1 VSIVKDGALTTPRP
15 VPGRLLPAA
24 GALLVLGLALVVFLV
39 AGWDLAGWALG
50 AVLWAGLEAVG
61 LLIAHARKQTSSTA
75 SSGVLALGLLFRT
88 TAALVVLVAAA
99 ASNPDVALAAVLVFA
114 LAYTFELVL
123 SLATYFG
130 PER

>member
-1 VSIVKDGALTTPRP
+1 VSDILATPRP

-24 GALLVLGLALVVFLV
+24 GAALVLAVALVVFLEL
-39 AGWDLAGWALG
+39 GWDLSGWALG

-61 LLIAHARKQTSSTA
+61 FLLARARAQTSGAA
-75 SSGVLALGLLFRT
+75 SSGVLAFGLMFKAT
-88 TAALVVLVAAA
+88 VALVVLVAAA
-99 ASNPDVALAAVLVFA
+99 ASDPDVALAAVLVFA

-123 SLATYFG
+123 SMAAYFG

>member
-1 VSIVKDGALTTPRP
+1 MRSQIVVTPRQAP
-15 VPGRLLPAA
+15 SRLLPAA
-24 GALLVLGLALVVFLV
+24 GAALVLGLALVVFLV

-61 LLIAHARKQTSSTA
+61 LLIAHARKQKSGVA
-75 SSGVLALGLLFRT
+75 SSSVLAFGLMFKT

-99 ASNPDVALAAVLVFA
+99 ASDADLALAAVLVFA

-123 SLATYFG
+123 SLASYFG

>member
-1 VSIVKDGALTTPRP
+1 VRDGVLTTPRS

-24 GALLVLGLALVVFLV
+24 GALLVLALALVVFLV

-61 LLIAHARKQTSSTA
+61 LLIAHARRQTSGAA
-75 SSGVLALGLLFRT
+75 SSGVLAFGLMFKT
-88 TAALVVLVAAA
+88 TAALVVLLAAA
-99 ASNPDVALAAVLVFA
+99 VSNPDLALAAVLVFA
-114 LAYTFELVL
+114 LTYTFELVL
-123 SLATYFG
+123 SLAAYFG